1 MNHAQDQNI
10 PAKDGRAYWRVI
22 VGIMILLLLG
32 GLALSCYPGKWQAAQ
47 RVQGFI
53 DAVNENNPGDIYPYL
68 APQLRERISKEDFVR
83 NFSKER
89 SYPYLTPLYLY
100 LDEVKLDPDQY
111 TGEAI
116 LTVAARLPGEK
127 MHVQLYYYRG
137 KYYIAAFEDIVDGSY
152 EEKFKK
158 L

>member
-1 MNHAQDQNI
+1 M
-10 PAKDGRAYWRVI
+10 PAKQGRVSLRVI
-22 VGIMILLLLG
+22 LGIIIVLLLG
-32 GLALSCYPGKWQAAQ
+32 GLAVSCYPGQWQAAQ

-53 DAVNENNPGDIYPYL
+53 DAVNENNSGDVYPYL
-68 APQLRERISKEDFVR
+68 LPQLRERINKEDFVR
-83 NFSKER
+83 NFAKER

-100 LDEVKLDPDQY
+100 LDEVKLAPDRY
-111 TGEAI
+111 TGEAV

-127 MHVQLYYYRG
+127 MRVQLYYYRG
-137 KYYIAAFEDIVDGSY
+137 KYYIAAFEDIVDGTF